1 MQIEL
6 CSFSSSSLVKAPVS
20 PALRI
25 ELCSNF
31 YEGGTTPSIFSFL
44 KVIETLP
51 NPVFVMIRPRGG
63 DFLYT
68 DEEFEIM
75 KAQLLWFKENGAKGF
90 VLGLLNSN
98 GTVAIERTKILV
110 QLAAPLPVTFHRA
123 FDTTLDLNR
132 ALEAVI
138 KTGCTRLLSS
148 GGAANVNLGFTKLL
162 ELHKQ
167 ANGRIALMPGGGVN
181 LTNVK
186 SFMEA
191 GFTEIHLSSK
201 KMTPSKM
208 QFKSSISMTANDSIS
223 SFDYVGIDF
232 DNLYNFTNY
241 VRQIQIP

>member
-1 MQIEL
+1 M
-6 CSFSSSSLVKAPVS
+6 
-20 PALRI
+20 
-25 ELCSNF
+25 
-31 YEGGTTPSIFSFL
+31 
-44 KVIETLP
+44 
-51 NPVFVMIRPRGG
+51 
-63 DFLYT
+63 
-68 DEEFEIM
+68 
-75 KAQLLWFKENGAKGF
+75 
-90 VLGLLNSN
+90 LNSN

-110 QLAAPLPVTFHRA
+110 QLAAPLPVTFHSA
-123 FDTTLDLNR
+123 FDTPLDLNR
-132 ALEAVI
+132 ALAAVI

-208 QFKSSISMTANDSIS
+208 QFKASISMTANDSIS

-232 DNLYNFTNY
+232 DNLNNFTNY

>member
-6 CSFSSSSLVKAPVS
+6 CSFSSSSLVKAPVCS
-20 PALRI
+20 ALRI

-44 KVIETLP
+44 RVIKTLT

-63 DFLYT
+63 DFLYS

-98 GTVAIERTKILV
+98 GTVAIERTKVLV

-123 FDTTLDLNR
+123 FDTTVDLNC

-138 KTGCTRLLSS
+138 ETGCFRVLSS
-148 GGAANVNLGFTKLL
+148 GGAVNVDLGFAKLL

-167 ANGRIALMPGGGVN
+167 ANGRIVIMPGGGVN

-201 KMTPSKM
+201 KMIRSKM
-208 QFKSSISMTANDSIS
+208 EYRTSVAMTANDSIS
-223 SFDYVGIDF
+223 SFDTIGIDF
-232 DNLYNFTNY
+232 DHLTNFTNY
-241 VRQIQIP
+241 VRQNQLL